1 MALIGAQGNTAK
13 QIKEAFHVTTQDDET
28 IACNIGTLN
37 RPTQVLFAIFIKGN
51 SMNIKYYVRRME

>member
-37 RPTQVLFAIFIKGN
+37 RPTQVLFAIFIK
-51 SMNIKYYVRRME
+51 